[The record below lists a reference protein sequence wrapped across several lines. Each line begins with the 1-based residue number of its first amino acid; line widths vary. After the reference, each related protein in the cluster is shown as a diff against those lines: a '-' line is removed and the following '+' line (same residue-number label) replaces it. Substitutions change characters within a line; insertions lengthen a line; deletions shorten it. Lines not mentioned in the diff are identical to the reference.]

1 MIEKRQKSFVTSNGL
16 VPVDNICNKIGSGK
30 TIELLLSMYPKL
42 NKEDIFEAV
51 HFYADNTSIP
61 SMDNEKLLKVEN
73 TGPEPD
79 DVVIE
84 VTNLNQIV
92 YIKLLSIGHQY
103 YNEIEDFSRL
113 MNQGLRIVTLLN
125 IESFEEGT
133 IVQDELGLVV
143 NEAMQMAV
151 PDIIN
156 DFDSTKIDLD
166 YDEFKTRKKNTQNGS

>member
-1 MIEKRQKSFVTSNGL
+1 MIEKRHKSFVTSNGL

-30 TIELLLSMYPKL
+30 TIEMLLGMYPKL

-61 SMDNEKLLKVEN
+61 NMDNEKLLKVEN
-73 TGPEPD
+73 TGNLD

-92 YIKLLSIGHQY
+92 YIKLLSVGHQY

-133 IVQDELGLVV
+133 VVKDDLGLVV

-156 DFDSTKIDLD
+156 DFDSTKQDLD